1 MRRYEYLPICLAAP
15 RSASSHEP
23 LSGFS
28 VGNAKNWGRDEV
40 ADAHFES
47 KQDVEGLEYVEGL
60 NCWVKTLNELLAEQQ
75 LDDHLDVFSHHSIN
89 LEGFLLMNEEDL
101 LDIGIKD
108 SVVKMLAATL
118 QMGCGFHPVTKELIR
133 PPKPSMDS
141 AVRLG
146 SKEECIFETEWIS
159 RSYICLE
166 LDKPHY
172 SEFSFGMANQKT

>member
-15 RSASSHEP
+15 RSASSHEL

-28 VGNAKNWGRDEV
+28 VGNAKNWGRDEI
-40 ADAHFES
+40 ADAHLEN
-47 KQDVEGLEYVEGL
+47 KQDEGLEYVEGL
-60 NCWVKTLNELLAEQQ
+60 GSFKTLNELLTELQ
-75 LDDHLDVFSHHSIN
+75 LDDHEDVFAHHSIN
-89 LEGFLLMNEEDL
+89 LEGFLMMNEEDL

-133 PPKPSMDS
+133 PPRPSTHS

-146 SKEECIFETEWIS
+146 SKEECIFETEYKATD
-159 RSYICLE
+159 YICLE
-166 LDKPHY
+166 MDKPHY